1 MLFQRHGPPDADR
14 LLVVLSD
21 IEMGAGGPT
30 DDFPHSEWLGDL
42 VRSYQ
47 SALYAELQVDFVF
60 NGDTFDLLKTSYEG
74 KFPHHIDAKVAL
86 GKMERIIAAH
96 QPFFEAL
103 REALAAPGPERRAWF
118 VVGNHDLEILFPE
131 VQTRIAK
138 ELGTSS
144 RVHFPGFSLRIGD
157 VLIEH
162 GQQTD
167 DLFRTDPTRPFVDYQ
182 GRAILNL
189 SWAAV
194 SLLEVAM
201 PMHPVFYHLDRLKP
215 REMVFRLM
223 PEVRDLL
230 VDVYWQY
237 WVQRGWGWVT
247 GDDPLKQVHWNVV
260 KEVIYRF
267 GSNDGDVY
275 AGGDFAGRM
284 QHDEL
289 VRLYLVGHEHRA
301 GWQTWGDRK
310 VLRTGAFREEY
321 MLEDDGL
328 VLRRIPKVYAEAW
341 LRSNQVLMSEL
352 VEVRAPALP
361 DGYAPDSI
369 FDVLADVRRMTRPSA
384 ETAGARRE
392 REALEAKAKE

>member
-42 VRSYQ
+42 LRSYQ
-47 SALYAELQVDFVF
+47 SAPYAGLQVDFVF
-60 NGDTFDLLKTSYEG
+60 NGDTFDLLKTSYNEE
-74 KFPHHIDAKVAL
+74 FPHHIDAKVAL

-96 QPFFEAL
+96 QPFFTAL
-103 REALAAPGPERRAWF
+103 REVLAAPGLARRAWF
-118 VVGNHDLEILFPE
+118 VVGNHDLEVLFPE
-131 VQTRIAK
+131 VQARISR
-138 ELGTSS
+138 ELGQSE
-144 RVHFPGFSLRIGD
+144 RVHFPGFSMRIGD

-167 DLFRTDPTRPFVDYQ
+167 DLFRTDATRPFVDYQ

-215 REMVFRLM
+215 REMVFKLM

-230 VDVYWQY
+230 VDAYWQY
-237 WVQRGWGWVT
+237 WVQRGWSWVT

-260 KEVIYRF
+260 KEVSTASAATMAMCTPAVILPSRCSTTSWCVSTSWAMSI
-267 GSNDGDVY
+267 GR
-275 AGGDFAGRM
+275 AGRPGATARCSA
-284 QHDEL
+284 Q
-289 VRLYLVGHEHRA
+289 VRSVRS
-301 GWQTWGDRK
+301 TCS
-310 VLRTGAFREEY
+310 RTTVWCCDAS
-321 MLEDDGL
+321 
-328 VLRRIPKVYAEAW
+328 RRSTRR
-341 LRSNQVLMSEL
+341 LGF
-352 VEVRAPALP
+352 AP
-361 DGYAPDSI
+361 I
-369 FDVLADVRRMTRPSA
+369 RC
-384 ETAGARRE
+384 
-392 REALEAKAKE
+392 